1 MNSKDAEPM
10 RNGYYSGI
18 YNSRGVHWVDPS
30 GKPELEF
37 FDRYLKQAEDVEN
50 AGFHRFAATLRELA
64 DSYSRQA
71 SRIREEHNNES
82 SI

>member
-1 MNSKDAEPM
+1 MAEEQVK
-10 RNGYYSGI
+10 RKLTAIINI
-18 YNSRGVHWVDPS
+18 A
-30 GKPELEF
+30 